1 MQHGLFAVE
10 QVVIGLDLK
19 FVVVIPVVAPAT
31 QHVERQK
38 IGVEILGASH
48 CRGGL
53 HHEGDA
59 LPYTATAHIA
69 QKGQMVRWAAF
80 DICAEADALHV
91 PVIPHGLV
99 ACSGGATPIH
109 SLRIEAKSAPGN
121 WTTVTKGQLATFT
134 SCTQVHEGFGR
145 RGGRSGHDVDNAVD
159 RVGTPQTTPRTS
171 DDLEPLDIF
180 HQHALRFPENAGE
193 QGGVDAATVD
203 EHEQLVGEQAC
214 KTSRRDDPL
223 VRIDLSHLKTGS
235 QSKGVR
241 QRVHADAT
249 QLVTGE
255 YRQGGGRLGDSL
267 RTP

>member
-80 DICAEADALHV
+80 DICAEADAPHV

-109 SLRIEAKSAPGN
+109 SLRIEAKSAPRELDDRDEGPA
-121 WTTVTKGQLATFT
+121 GD
-134 SCTQVHEGFGR
+134 VHFLHPGAR
-145 RGGRSGHDVDNAVD
+145 RFRASW
-159 RVGTPQTTPRTS
+159 RPVG
-171 DDLEPLDIF
+171 
-180 HQHALRFPENAGE
+180 
-193 QGGVDAATVD
+193 
-203 EHEQLVGEQAC
+203 
-214 KTSRRDDPL
+214 SRR
-223 VRIDLSHLKTGS
+223 
-235 QSKGVR
+235 
-241 QRVHADAT
+241 
-249 QLVTGE
+249 
-255 YRQGGGRLGDSL
+255 
-267 RTP
+267 